1 MPRVVDHLPARDI
14 HKGGAVPGADGM
26 LTVDIRAMRPDMRR
40 PVLFSLVD
48 RLVALGWNGELLLVC
63 EHEPA
68 GLTYQLDLRK
78 ETRGRFEYDINRRSD
93 GAWVAMIR
101 PKKV

>member
-1 MPRVVDHLPARDI
+1 
-14 HKGGAVPGADGM
+14 M

-101 PKKV
+101 PKKL

>member
-1 MPRVVDHLPARDI
+1 MS
-14 HKGGAVPGADGM
+14 GADGM

-78 ETRGRFEYDINRRSD
+78 ETRGRFEYEINRRSD
-93 GAWVAMIR
+93 GAWVALIR
-101 PKKV
+101 PKKP

>member
-1 MPRVVDHLPARDI
+1 
-14 HKGGAVPGADGM
+14 VPGADGM

>member
-1 MPRVVDHLPARDI
+1 MPNS
-14 HKGGAVPGADGM
+14 DGM

-48 RLVALGWNGELLLVC
+48 RLVSLGWNGDLLLVA

-78 ETRGRFEYDINRRSD
+78 ETRGRFEYDISRRSD

-101 PKKV
+101 PKKF